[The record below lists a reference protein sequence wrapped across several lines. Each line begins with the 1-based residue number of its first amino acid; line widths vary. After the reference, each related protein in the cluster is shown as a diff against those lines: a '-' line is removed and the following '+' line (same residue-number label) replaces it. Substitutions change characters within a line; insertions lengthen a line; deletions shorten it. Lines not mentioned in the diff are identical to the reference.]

1 MSGGLI
7 TILILI
13 SWSES
18 WLGRRL
24 FLSNHFVVFSLI
36 LEYANAMDNE
46 QPLYTGNE
54 KMGSAEFHRV
64 SFYLKASSKCVEE
77 INVQVIFFYFWSC
90 GAKC

>member
-1 MSGGLI
+1 
-7 TILILI
+7 
-13 SWSES
+13 
-18 WLGRRL
+18 
-24 FLSNHFVVFSLI
+24 
-36 LEYANAMDNE
+36 MDNE